1 MTATSFTPE
10 MDRAAY
16 GAEPWRVLGRI
27 LLASDGSASAD
38 AAFVLARLLAGR
50 TGADVH
56 VLSALEPL
64 PALVPSPDLLAAPP
78 VEWDTS
84 RAERMR
90 QNVRRQMQAA
100 GAQAGWTTEVQLDR
114 PVPAIAQVA
123 RQQRANLI
131 ITGLRQHTVLEHLLG
146 GETPLHAAQQAEVP
160 LLAVAPGTTRLP
172 RTILVAVDFT
182 PASLH
187 AARVALELFPDATK
201 VYLVHVKPRIDA
213 AVGESSGWERAYEE
227 GVPSAF
233 EHFRAQLRAGSIVE
247 SITLRGN
254 TASEILDFA
263 EYASAELVV
272 AGIHRRGI
280 LRRLLPRELLNKLMR
295 GTTRS
300 VLLVPE
306 TPASQLGESSG
317 RSQYRTVTLREPA
330 EWAKRL
336 REFTQRNAGRRVTL
350 EVDDSELGAQAQA
363 VAYPLLGVD
372 FDRHDGRV
380 QIMLGDGGPGGRHL
394 TRSVPSPVAIEI
406 LQAREGGKGRGDTA
420 LRIVHGAGQTLLMFT
435 P

>member
-1 MTATSFTPE
+1 MSATSFTPE
-10 MDRAAY
+10 AESAAY
-16 GAEPWRVLGRI
+16 AAEPWRALGRI

-38 AAFVLARLLAGR
+38 SAFVVARLLAGR

-56 VLSALEPL
+56 VLSLLEPL
-64 PALVPSPDLLAAPP
+64 PVLVPVPELLAAPP

-90 QNVRRQMQAA
+90 QNVRRQMRAA
-100 GAQAGWTTEVQLDR
+100 GAQTGWTTEVHIDR

-123 RQQRANLI
+123 KQRRSSLI
-131 ITGLRQHTVLEHLLG
+131 ITGLRQHSALEHLLG

-160 LLAVAPGTTRLP
+160 LLAVAPGTAGLP
-172 RTILVAVDFT
+172 RTILVGVDFT
-182 PASLH
+182 PASLR

-213 AVGESSGWERAYEE
+213 AVGEATGWERVYEE
-227 GVPSAF
+227 GIPSAF
-233 EHFRAQLRAGSIVE
+233 EHFRAQLRAGRIAE
-247 SITLRGN
+247 SITLRGS
-254 TASEILDFA
+254 AAREILDFA
-263 EYASAELVV
+263 EYARADIIV
-272 AGIHRRGI
+272 AGIHRRGV

-306 TPASQLGESSG
+306 TPASQLGELG
-317 RSQYRTVTLREPA
+317 GGPRYRTVALRAPA
-330 EWAKRL
+330 EWAERL

-394 TRSVPSPVAIEI
+394 TRSVPNPVAIEI
-406 LQAREGGKGRGDTA
+406 LQTREGGKGGGDTA
-420 LRIVHGAGQTLLMFT
+420 LRVVHGAGQTLLMFT